1 MNHLIRPISPL
12 LFYRPAPAGLFC
24 CVCLWHRDKLLST
37 TRRSFYLTTYRSEL
51 VNTTEKNINQLT
63 LLNSFFCK
71 PLIIS
76 HLKKLIINFQL
87 QAKSTLLNNPIHTN
101 HYHMAVLCCC
111 RITTGINCS
120 NPIFN
125 IRNTAYKP
133 NQLTLPS
140 LIMITVISGTDRKD
154 SMTLRVAALY
164 TKLLRAQTDDNVHM
178 LSLEGLN
185 PWDKTG
191 KQKETEQ
198 RLLIPSD
205 KFVFVLP
212 EYNGSFPGVLKM
224 MIDHSDIRNCWW
236 NKKAMLT
243 GVADGRAG
251 NLRGM
256 DHMTG
261 ILNYLKVNVLHN
273 KIPLSRIS
281 EEIDR
286 EGNLLKEETVKV
298 INNQIDEFLKF

>member
-1 MNHLIRPISPL
+1 MN
-12 LFYRPAPAGLFC
+12 
-24 CVCLWHRDKLLST
+24 
-37 TRRSFYLTTYRSEL
+37 
-51 VNTTEKNINQLT
+51 
-63 LLNSFFCK
+63 
-71 PLIIS
+71 IIA
-76 HLKKLIINFQL
+76 L
-87 QAKSTLLNNPIHTN
+87 QQ
-101 HYHMAVLCCC
+101 
-111 RITTGINCS
+111 GINCG

-125 IRNTAYKP
+125 IHNITYSP
-133 NQLTLPS
+133 NLLPLQP

-164 TKLLRAQTDDNVHM
+164 TQLLRGKTQDAVHL

-185 PWDKTG
+185 PWDKSG
-191 KQKETEQ
+191 KLKETEQ

-205 KFVFVLP
+205 KFVFIMP

-243 GVADGRAG
+243 GVANGRAG

-261 ILNYLKVNVLHN
+261 VLNYLKVNVLHN

-281 EEIDR
+281 EEIDM
-286 EGNLLKEETVKV
+286 EGNLVKEETLRVV
-298 INNQIDEFLKF
+298 NNQIDEFLKF